1 MKKISIVI
9 PTYNEIDNIALL
21 VSELTEILEKELSNY
36 NYEIIIIQLMEQEM
50 K

>member
-36 NYEIIIIQLMEQEM
+36 NYEIIVIDNY
-50 K
+50 